1 MLTADRAV
9 ETLVEKFAVTCSNEY
24 SLKTDRSSEIIDY
37 VLGTTDKFPD
47 MLGNSSH
54 YVYQTIDLLMKL
66 AKKDDGDIFYRARG
80 YCDISGIQLFQKK
93 FMENGCLYCLYGK

>member
-47 MLGNSSH
+47 MMGN
-54 YVYQTIDLLMKL
+54 
-66 AKKDDGDIFYRARG
+66 
-80 YCDISGIQLFQKK
+80 
-93 FMENGCLYCLYGK
+93 